1 MGARLFK
8 ICSLNWLE
16 WRLIFSSLVLLP
28 YTAVLLRTRGFK
40 RTRANFESVSMTKSG
55 LSSGKQIEQARQA
68 SRAVAIAARY
78 GPYRANCLKRSLVLL
93 RVLRR
98 RGVICELKLGAHLE
112 GGDLS
117 AHAWVQHDGIVLNDD
132 QDIGDRF
139 AMLR

>member
-1 MGARLFK
+1 
-8 ICSLNWLE
+8 
-16 WRLIFSSLVLLP
+16 
-28 YTAVLLRTRGFK
+28 
-40 RTRANFESVSMTKSG
+40 MTKSG